1 MKCKKNIDFIC
12 KREVDNI
19 SYQRLPLEKPK
30 KYVIIEISGR

>member
-19 SYQRLPLEKPK
+19 SYHRIPLEKHE
-30 KYVIIEISGR
+30 KYVIIEILGR